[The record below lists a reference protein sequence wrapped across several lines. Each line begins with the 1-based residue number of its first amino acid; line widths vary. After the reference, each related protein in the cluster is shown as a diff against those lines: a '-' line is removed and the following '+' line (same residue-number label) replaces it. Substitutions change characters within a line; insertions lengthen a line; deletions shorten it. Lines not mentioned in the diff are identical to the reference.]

1 MLLEITDCLLF
12 LQTFTVLNIIDLSS
26 TIDISSSFIINWVI
40 CVCTHLGKK
49 LDEIL
54 TWWSAWTLSEICNIL
69 VKLYWKPPVCYGDLV
84 YRETLT
90 FIV

>member
-1 MLLEITDCLLF
+1 MFVFFMLLEITDCLLF

-54 TWWSAWTLSEICNIL
+54 TW
-69 VKLYWKPPVCYGDLV
+69 
-84 YRETLT
+84 
-90 FIV
+90 